1 MERDNLE
8 VRDFFVPN
16 EECVLYD
23 DADFEHVI
31 EDLLCFPVRI
41 ARIARVSS
49 ASSVSSVSSVKY
61 RAAPK
66 HRLIP
71 STRGT
76 ATRTWR
82 TADLL
87 LRSYIS
93 PPLQKANQRRML
105 ILTT

>member
-1 MERDNLE
+1 MRCGAVLVMERDNLE

-31 EDLLCFPVRI
+31 ADLLCFPVRI
-41 ARIARVSS
+41 ARIARVSG
-49 ASSVSSVSSVKY
+49 VSGVKY

-71 STRGT
+71 
-76 ATRTWR
+76 
-82 TADLL
+82 
-87 LRSYIS
+87 
-93 PPLQKANQRRML
+93 KH
-105 ILTT
+105 

>member
-31 EDLLCFPVRI
+31 EDLQCFPIRI
-41 ARIARVSS
+41 ARIARV
-49 ASSVSSVSSVKY
+49 SSVSSVSSVKY

-87 LRSYIS
+87 LRS
-93 PPLQKANQRRML
+93 
-105 ILTT
+105 